1 MYICIL
7 FNLKPRPQ
15 RVQEGLGRCIRWNCN
30 QNFTIDLVLI
40 YGHQTRNT
48 IETIFFALTIPNPRT
63 YSTPQSWQNVAAL
76 RCRLNWSMQ
85 EPFQSVSTTNLVPPH
100 TPADLLFH
108 LHQLMDPRNLTFVA
122 LATHLLPF
130 PSLLSSP
137 HFSPPSLL
145 PSLPPSFLPS
155 VLRSLLPFL
164 PSSFILSFLR
174 SFLPS
179 LISFFFCWSLFL
191 FDAYAYVTKS
201 GNDIVLEIEGLA
213 QGTSPFSWCHFRP
226 IWMRSK
232 KSHWMVSPC
241 YLFVIKAWIKKDH
254 DGCHVSNGTKQHGW
268 LQKTQRYLAGIIIS
282 SKDEK

>member
-155 VLRSLLPFL
+155 FVPSFPSCLLH
-164 PSSFILSFLR
+164 

-179 LISFFFCWSLFL
+179 FVPSFVPSFL
-191 FDAYAYVTKS
+191 
-201 GNDIVLEIEGLA
+201 
-213 QGTSPFSWCHFRP
+213 H
-226 IWMRSK
+226 
-232 KSHWMVSPC
+232 
-241 YLFVIKAWIKKDH
+241 
-254 DGCHVSNGTKQHGW
+254 
-268 LQKTQRYLAGIIIS
+268 
-282 SKDEK
+282 